1 MASFVASSYARVP
14 GGSTKGFPSWS
25 EESITGTYYTSFV
38 VSKNTAST
46 SYSYPALI
54 GKDVQIV
61 TYPVNWSSGSEHS
74 KIFSTPHAAGFDS
87 AKGNVYVE
95 RSSDDLTLQC
105 DTAVVLFSSGK
116 QADSTGEYG
125 IKITNGNDVSVIE
138 RSFSNLVIEEVISVS
153 ADSAAYRGS
162 SSSQSFG
169 DDTYRLYDLPVW
181 HRMSNDKI
189 RVQFTKQYVRPPVLA
204 VRSVGLWAFITM
216 HTDSSTGRCT
226 GATFYIPSGVQ
237 SYPNDFKVAVLGPLD
252 TSYKQAVY
260 NSSRYT
266 STYGSATATHNVLT
280 TTAESYKRPGVL
292 VQTEDG
298 STIFSSRYA
307 PAGDLVYAG
316 DVLTGG
322 LEQELE
328 YISYK
333 PMAIGSPLS
342 VPSVPGESINQSVS
356 APYIIASG
364 YHSLGYEEAT
374 KQWQK
379 KKKKLGVTYKRTY
392 YSAGGVSSQVVCLG
406 SVAGD
411 DHQIAVHRHTYYN
424 KADRKSKTVKYFD
437 VWLNDFLNFIGGLF
451 DVSFGSKFKSY
462 TRTTS
467 GILNRPG
474 VTMSNLGVSG
484 LPKVYTIQL
493 KLPLMGVTN
502 IVSYGTVSAED
513 IPPPASTGT
522 IAIPD
527 IGDPVVLDP
536 EEVNDVDEASIYDMA
551 FSWIR
556 FITPLT
562 QDRIDEIHDEILAWC
577 VANNIIPNVDPVDR
591 YELFDKLDVS
601 IRKEVMLTASSVFH
615 GLSYVYYYYEND
627 YHEDWVRADLTPTMV
642 SGYTSGYTDGWGI
655 ILDSHGGT
663 RAMMR
668 SVFYTVS
675 DFLHYYCSLMYQTV
689 EEVEPENEDEEN
701 EEVDPAEPEFAT
713 VNHFLNFNEGT
724 QRQITATDSRVVKFW
739 EQIYAQVRSGPMS
752 ALDGV
757 GSNERKQVF
766 DTMLSIA
773 CSTKLPLASAG
784 VTTATR
790 WYPIHIN
797 PETVYGV
804 SDSPY
809 FSYYTGDSIKPF
821 TYCWELSEDQQGKVP
836 VEDPELNIELTPEH
850 DGDEVPED

>member
-1 MASFVASSYARVP
+1 MASFVASSYAKVP
-14 GGSTKGFPSWS
+14 DGSTKGFPSWS

-46 SYSYPALI
+46 SYSYPDLI

-61 TYPVNWSSGSEHS
+61 TYAVNWSSGSEHS

-169 DDTYRLYDLPVW
+169 DGTYRLYDLPVW

-204 VRSVGLWAFITM
+204 VRSTGLWAFITM

-252 TSYKQAVY
+252 TSYKQVVY

-280 TTAESYKRPGVL
+280 TTGESYKRPGVL

-316 DVLTGG
+316 DVLAGG

-328 YISYK
+328 HISYK

-364 YHSLGYEEAT
+364 YHSLGYVEAT

-411 DHQIAVHRHTYYN
+411 DRQIAVHRHTYYN

-437 VWLNDFLNFIGGLF
+437 VWLADFLNFIDGIFGA
-451 DVSFGSKFKSY
+451 SFGGKFKSY

-493 KLPLMGVTN
+493 KLPSMGVAN
-502 IVSYGTVSAED
+502 IVPYGTVSAGS
-513 IPPPASTGT
+513 IAPPASTGT
-522 IAIPD
+522 ITIPN
-527 IGDPVVLDP
+527 IGDPIILIP
-536 EEVNDVDEASIYDMA
+536 EEDTDVSFASIWDMPYN
-551 FSWIR
+551 WIR
-556 FITPLT
+556 FIQPLT
-562 QDRIDEIHDEILAWC
+562 ETQIGIEGDLVLAWC
-577 VANNIIPNVDPVDR
+577 VDNNILPPAPEED
-591 YELFDKLDVS
+591 LGSMFDKLNVS
-601 IRKEVMLTASSVFH
+601 IREEVMLTAASKAH
-615 GLSYVYYYYEND
+615 GLSYLYYD
-627 YHEDWVRADLTPTMV
+627 SDGVRKNLNAAHMA
-642 SGYTSGYTDGWGI
+642 GFTSGYTDGWGI
-655 ILDSHGGT
+655 VLSSHEGSK
-663 RAMMR
+663 AMMR
-668 SVFYTVS
+668 SLFYTVS
-675 DFLHYYCSLMYQTV
+675 DFLHYYCSLMYISTS
-689 EEVEPENEDEEN
+689 N
-701 EEVDPAEPEFAT
+701 A
-713 VNHFLNFNEGT
+713 NHFINFNQGT
-724 QRQITATDSRVVKFW
+724 QRQTSATDSRVIEFW
-739 EQIYAQVRSGPMS
+739 KQIYAQLRSGPMS
-752 ALDGV
+752 ALNSV

-766 DTMLSIA
+766 DAMLSIA
-773 CSTKLPLASAG
+773 CSSELPLVSAG
-784 VTTATR
+784 VNTPTK
-790 WYPIHIN
+790 WYPIHVN

-804 SDSPY
+804 SDPPY
-809 FSYYTGDSIKPF
+809 FSYYTGDSTKPF
-821 TYCWELSEDQQGKVP
+821 TYCWELAEDQKGKVP
-836 VEDPELNIELTPEH
+836 VADPEIYIVPNPVDPVDAEF
-850 DGDEVPED
+850 PED